1 MRRPSTR
8 GKHEKEGMKKY
19 QEGASEEQMT
29 DAGGEIEEQ
38 SENEGTQEA
47 KEEEDPNEER
57 RGREKVSMEDKAET
71 EEWVTC
77 YEERMAKKVE
87 EDDLSYLGEV
97 YGDEEKEK
105 QREEEGDNHP
115 EVSEEEEW
123 DDTVLEKEAQV
134 TKETQRK
141 AQKESQEGKET
152 IAGQNNEVKLAAEE
166 DEGSAE
172 LAQRTFRLRIKS

>member
-1 MRRPSTR
+1 
-8 GKHEKEGMKKY
+8 MKKY
-19 QEGASEEQMT
+19 QEGASKEQMT

-47 KEEEDPNEER
+47 KEEKDPKEER
-57 RGREKVSMEDKAET
+57 RGREKVSMDDKAET
-71 EEWVTC
+71 EDWLT
-77 YEERMAKKVE
+77 YKERVAKKAE

-97 YGDEEKEK
+97 YGDEEEEK
-105 QREEEGDNHP
+105 QREAEGDDHP

-134 TKETQRK
+134 TKKAQRK

-152 IAGQNNEVKLAAEE
+152 
-166 DEGSAE
+166 
-172 LAQRTFRLRIKS
+172 KSS